1 MTIVLLWDLLKV
13 SHHSSPHLFAFTL
26 APEKKNL
33 LQGELIDS
41 WVVDLKRRS
50 GLSDKVHPCIVS
62 LEQSDRLMI

>member
-13 SHHSSPHLFAFTL
+13 SHHSSPQLFAFTL

-33 LQGELIDS
+33 LQGELM
-41 WVVDLKRRS
+41 VVALKPRS
-50 GLSDKVHPCIVS
+50 GLMDKVQPCIVS

>member
-33 LQGELIDS
+33 LQRELIDS
-41 WVVDLKRRS
+41 CVADLKLRS
-50 GLSDKVHPCIVS
+50 AHSDKVQPCIVS